1 MSSRDLISWFRAQ
14 VENQDNPVSHPSL
27 QPKENNMKMKRLFL
41 LAAALVLAI
50 LTLASC
56 GPAAATAVPTSTVAP
71 TATPA
76 PTATQIPTITP
87 TIPAEPTKPPIDPAS
102 NFPTGKLVLRE
113 DELSYFIFTNDGRWG
128 RYLEGLRIGSGTFR
142 VEGNTYILTS
152 FHGPEPCPVPM
163 SYQFSFDG
171 TNLTFNLTDESKKDS
186 CSGRRQNYNN
196 TTWVLSK

>member
-1 MSSRDLISWFRAQ
+1 MKKYLFRLLI
-14 VENQDNPVSHPSL
+14 VS
-27 QPKENNMKMKRLFL
+27 
-41 LAAALVLAI
+41 
-50 LTLASC
+50 LTLTACS
-56 GPAAATAVPTSTVAP
+56 PVAATADPTSTITPAATVAP
-71 TATPA
+71 TATQRPTVT
-76 PTATQIPTITP
+76 PTAS
-87 TIPAEPTKPPIDPAS
+87 AEPTKAPIDPAS
-102 NFPTGKLVLRE
+102 NFPVGKLVLRE
-113 DELSYFIFTNDGRWG
+113 DELSYFIFTADGKWG

-171 TNLTFNLTDESKKDS
+171 TNLTFKLTDESKKDP